1 MPLATLFHKVI
12 ILIKTGRKKLARL
25 ITIIV
30 TTLLMIT
37 SAYAADVDGNW
48 NVMFS
53 SAEGGAMVPME
64 IKVDGENVT
73 AMADGDELTGTYKNG
88 ELTLKGPMYVPEA
101 GMSATLDMTAKLEGN
116 DLVGKAT
123 WDMYVASVLGTRVE

>member
-1 MPLATLFHKVI
+1 M
-12 ILIKTGRKKLARL
+12 IKL
-25 ITIIV
+25 ITIMASA
-30 TTLLMIT
+30 LLMLS
-37 SAYAADVDGNW
+37 SASAADVDGNW

-73 AMADGDELTGTYKNG
+73 AMADGDELRGTYKDG
-88 ELTLKGPMYVPEA
+88 ELKLKGPMYVPEA

-123 WDMYVASVLGTRVE
+123 WDMYVASVLGTRTD